1 MAGKTYDV
9 IIIGGGVGGY
19 SAALY
24 ASRFNLSTLVL
35 TEDKGGRLQYTHI
48 IENYPGAGSKSG
60 SEIMSIMETQ
70 ATSFGSEIK
79 VEKVKGVKK
88 EGNVFKVVTDKKEY
102 PCKTVII
109 ATGVERRN
117 LGVPGEKEFQ
127 NKGVSF
133 CATCDG
139 ALFKN
144 KIVAVAGGSDSA
156 AKEALLLTEHA
167 KKVYIIYRGDEI
179 HPEPISMTRIN
190 EKIKENK
197 IEIISNTNVTE
208 IKGNKVMTHVVL
220 DKEHKGSKELKL
232 DGIFI
237 EIGGTPGSALAQGL
251 GVKTDEKGYIV
262 IDRQSKTNVPGVFAA
277 GDVTSNVWKQG
288 IIAAAEGSY
297 AAFSA
302 FEYLK
307 SKEK

>member
-1 MAGKTYDV
+1 MA
-9 IIIGGGVGGY
+9 
-19 SAALY
+19 
-24 ASRFNLSTLVL
+24 
-35 TEDKGGRLQYTHI
+35 
-48 IENYPGAGSKSG
+48 
-60 SEIMSIMETQ
+60 IMEKQ

-79 VEKVKGVKK
+79 VEKVKGVRK
-88 EGNVFKVVTDKKEY
+88 EGNAFKVITDKKEY

-109 ATGVERRN
+109 ATGVERRS
-117 LGVPGEKEFQ
+117 LEVPGEKEFQ

-144 KIVAVAGGSDSA
+144 KTVAVVGGSDNM
-156 AKEALLLTEHA
+156 K
-167 KKVYIIYRGDEI
+167 
-179 HPEPISMTRIN
+179 RIN
-190 EKIKENK
+190 EKIKDNK
-197 IEIISNTNVTE
+197 IEIINKTNITE
-208 IKGNKVMTHVVL
+208 IKGNKVMTHVIL

-232 DGIFI
+232 DGVFI

-251 GVKTDEKGYIV
+251 GVKTDEKGYII

-288 IIAAAEGSY
+288 IIAASEGSY